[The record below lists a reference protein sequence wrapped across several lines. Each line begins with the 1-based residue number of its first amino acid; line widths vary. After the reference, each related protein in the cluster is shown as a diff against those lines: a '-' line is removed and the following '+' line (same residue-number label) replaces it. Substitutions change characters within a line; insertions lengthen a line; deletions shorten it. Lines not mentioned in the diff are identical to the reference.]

1 MPYKRI
7 LLKLSGNFF
16 GAANGS
22 GLDSAA
28 VDSIAQEITSAHQ
41 RGIQVAIVNGAGNI
55 FRGRTKPENFD
66 SVSADRIGL
75 IATLP
80 NALALVETL
89 NNKGIDTRL
98 MCAFEIEGF
107 ARRFEAFRARALLEQ
122 GKILLLAGGT
132 GNPFFT
138 TDTAA
143 VLRALEIRADILLK
157 ATDVDGVYSADPD
170 ENPDA
175 KKFTALTYQ
184 EAIDKRLHVM
194 DQTAFTLAA
203 EHKLPIVVFKFE
215 PESIAKILNGTAM
228 GTLIT

>member
-16 GAANGS
+16 GGANGS
-22 GLDSAA
+22 GLDSPA
-28 VDSIAQEITSAHQ
+28 VETIAKEVISAHQ
-41 RGIQVAIVNGAGNI
+41 KGIQIAIVNGAGNI

-80 NALALVETL
+80 NALALVEAL
-89 NNKGIDTRL
+89 NNKGVDTRL

-122 GKILLLAGGT
+122 GKILVLAGGT

-138 TDTAA
+138 TDSAA
-143 VLRALEIRADILLK
+143 VLRALEIKADILLK
-157 ATDVDGVYSADPD
+157 ATDVQGVYSADPD
-170 ENPDA
+170 ESPDA
-175 KKFTALTYQ
+175 VKYTTLTYKQ
-184 EAIDKRLHVM
+184 AVDKRLQVM

-203 EHKLPIVVFKFE
+203 EHKLPIIVFKFG
-215 PESIAKILNGTAM
+215 PGSIANILNDTSS